1 MSLQGWGTG
10 PVGACLGPKVLGPRS
25 AGAQCAWS
33 ASVLGGPVLGGPV
46 LGGPVLGASV
56 LEGRTS
62 LEGLRVRAF
71 SRAAIHPGRPARHPR
86 AQDRQ
91 RGDCYGV

>member
-33 ASVLGGPVLGGPV
+33 ASVLGGPVLG
-46 LGGPVLGASV
+46 GASV